1 MGSIPTRS
9 TNKERMKKSAVI
21 LIFILWFLIG
31 ILYVS
36 LSGSE
41 EKEEFKEDAFETQER
56 VLNFND
62 SISIDQIKRMDSL
75 HAAGKDSLRSL
86 QTPSPTQ

>member
-41 EKEEFKEDAFETQER
+41 EKEEFKEDTFETQER

-75 HAAGKDSLRSL
+75 HAAGKL
-86 QTPSPTQ
+86 